1 MNQRIQVNSYIAQFQ
16 QGVDEL
22 KMTIYKEFNLPL
34 SPSSFDPNL
43 FQQYWV
49 AIENDVVIGSIALIT
64 KNEYA
69 VLKRMFLKK
78 IYRGK
83 EKGMSALLL
92 KTATDWC
99 SINDFKTIYLG
110 TMEQFKA
117 AQIFYEKNGFKKI
130 SKSLLPSDFPLNP
143 LDTIFYQLNLN

>member
-43 FQQYWV
+43 FQQYWL

-69 VLKRMFLKK
+69 A
-78 IYRGK
+78 GK
-83 EKGMSALLL
+83 VSIT
-92 KTATDWC
+92 TAGW
-99 SINDFKTIYLG
+99 G
-110 TMEQFKA
+110 H
-117 AQIFYEKNGFKKI
+117 
-130 SKSLLPSDFPLNP
+130 
-143 LDTIFYQLNLN
+143 